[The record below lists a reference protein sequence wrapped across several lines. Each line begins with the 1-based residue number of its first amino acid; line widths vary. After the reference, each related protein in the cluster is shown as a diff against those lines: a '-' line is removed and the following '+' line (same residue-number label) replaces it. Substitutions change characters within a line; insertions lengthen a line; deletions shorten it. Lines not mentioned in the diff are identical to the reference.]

1 MRKIISFVFAA
12 SIMPAVC
19 LAQGLELDQDV
30 GDLNILAES
39 SSQELPNDAPQTIT
53 LTNNEKTPVKCW
65 LQAHGPKDSE
75 QEEPVIVP
83 GKSAT
88 LRMPGKSAETP
99 TKAKLVCRKQ

>member
-12 SIMPAVC
+12 SIAPAVC

-39 SSQELPNDAPQTIT
+39 SSQELPNDAPQLIT
-53 LTNNEKTPVKCW
+53 LTNNEHAPVNCW
-65 LQAHGPKDSE
+65 LQAYGPKDSE
-75 QEEPVIVP
+75 QEEHLIEP

-88 LRMPGKSAETP
+88 LRMPGKSAETS